1 MANDI
6 LAARSAF
13 TGWKPVNNPHLSL
26 DVSETLTLASLAA
39 TRGNTDQL
47 KSVIWDKYQVVLP
60 DTPQRVEGNDI
71 TFIWTGPHKWIAM
84 AERGQ
89 ARDLETELKPAL
101 AGLASVVDQ
110 SDARAVVRVS
120 GPRARDVLAKGLP
133 IDLHPRVFKTNSVAI
148 THANHIGVVLWQTDD
163 KPTYAIAMFRGFADS
178 FTHWL
183 HEAAAEFVN

>member
-26 DVSETLTLASLAA
+26 DVSDTLTLASFAA
-39 TRGNTDQL
+39 TKGNTDQL

-60 DTPQRVEGNDI
+60 DTPLRVEGNDI
-71 TFIWTGPHKWIAM
+71 AFIWAGPDKWIAM
-84 AERGQ
+84 AEREQG
-89 ARDLETELKPAL
+89 RDLETELKPVL

-133 IDLHPRVFKTNSVAI
+133 IDLHPRVFKPNGVAI
-148 THANHIGVVLWQTDD
+148 THANHIGVILWQIDD
-163 KPTYAIAMFRGFADS
+163 KPTYALAMFRGFADS
-178 FTHWL
+178 LAHWL